1 MEEWRLIDLDIYNG
15 FMNMAIDEAI
25 LEARI
30 KGLVPNTIRFYR
42 WNPSAVSIGVH
53 QSIYQ
58 EVNLEAC
65 KRLGVDVVRR
75 ITGGGAVYHDFE
87 GEITYSVVVNENHK
101 AVPSNVADSFV
112 ALSKGLIYALNRLGL
127 NAHHGVLHCPS
138 IFIGRKKISGN
149 AQARRRGFI
158 LQHGTL
164 LLKVDADKMFTVLK
178 IPPGKTKERMVRS
191 VHAKV
196 TSIYSELKHNVDF
209 NEIRDA
215 LVEGFEKALNIKLI
229 PEKLTSE
236 ELKLAKEL
244 KETKYSKKEWNFKF

>member
-1 MEEWRLIDLDIYNG
+1 MEEWRLIDLETHDA

-30 KGLVPNTIRFYR
+30 RGLVPNTVRFYR

-65 KRLGVDVVRR
+65 KQLGVDVVRR

-87 GEITYSVVVNENHK
+87 GEVTYSVIVNEDHK
-101 AVPSNVADSFV
+101 AVPSDVANSFI
-112 ALSKGLIYALNRLGL
+112 ALSKGLIYALKRLGL
-127 NAHHGVLHCPS
+127 NAHHGVFHCPS

-178 IPPGKTKERMVRS
+178 VPPGKTKERMVQS

-196 TSIYSELKHNVDF
+196 TSIYSELKRNIDF
-209 NEIRDA
+209 NEVRDA
-215 LVEGFEKALNIKLI
+215 LIEGFEKALNAKLV

-236 ELKLAKEL
+236 ELKLAKKL
-244 KETKYSKKEWNFKF
+244 KETKYGRKEWNFKF

>member
-1 MEEWRLIDLDIYNG
+1 MEEWRLIDLDVYDG

-30 KGLVPNTIRFYR
+30 KDLAPNTIRFYR
-42 WNPSAVSIGVH
+42 WNPSAVSIGIH

-65 KRLGVDVVRR
+65 KQLGVDVVRR

-87 GEITYSVVVNENHK
+87 GELTYSVVVNENHR
-101 AVPSNVADSFV
+101 AVPSGVADSFIT
-112 ALSKGLIYALNRLGL
+112 LSKGLIYALNRLGL
-127 NAHHGVLHCPS
+127 NAHHGVFHCPS
-138 IFIGRKKISGN
+138 IFIGKRKISGN
-149 AQARRRGFI
+149 AQARRRGSI

-178 IPPGKTKERMVRS
+178 IPAGKTKERMIRS

-196 TSIYSELKHNVDF
+196 TSIYSELKHDIDF
-209 NEIRDA
+209 NEIIDA
-215 LVEGFEKALNIKLI
+215 LVKGFEKALNIRLV
-229 PEKLTSE
+229 PEKLTPE
-236 ELKLAKEL
+236 ELKLAKKL
-244 KETKYSKKEWNFKF
+244 KETKYNKKEWNFKF

>member
-1 MEEWRLIDLDIYNG
+1 MEEWRLIDLEVHDG
-15 FMNMAIDEAI
+15 FMNMAIDEAV

-30 KGLVPNTIRFYR
+30 RNLVPNTVRLYR

-58 EVNLEAC
+58 EVNLDAC

-87 GEITYSVVVNENHK
+87 GEITYSIVVNESHK
-101 AVPSNVADSFV
+101 VVPSDVPSSFI
-112 ALSKGLIYALNRLGL
+112 ALSKGLVYALKRLGL
-127 NAHHGVLHCPS
+127 NAYHGVFHCPS
-138 IFIGRKKISGN
+138 IFIGGKKISGN

-178 IPPGKTKERMVRS
+178 IPPGKTKEKMVQS
-191 VHAKV
+191 VYAKV
-196 TSIYSELKHNVDF
+196 TSIYSELQHNVDF
-209 NEIRDA
+209 EEVRDA
-215 LVEGFEKALNIKLI
+215 LVEGFEKAFDIKLVS
-229 PEKLTSE
+229 EKLTPE
-236 ELKLAKEL
+236 EIKLAKKL
-244 KETKYSKKEWNFKF
+244 KETKYSKKEWNYKI